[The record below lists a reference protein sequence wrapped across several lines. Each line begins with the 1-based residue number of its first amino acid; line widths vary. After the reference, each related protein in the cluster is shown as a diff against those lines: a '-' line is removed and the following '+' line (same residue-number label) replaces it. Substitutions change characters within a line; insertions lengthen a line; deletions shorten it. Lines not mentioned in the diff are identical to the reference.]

1 MKLKALSEK
10 FEELTPEQAFQ
21 EVMAQYKN
29 LEAYRPNDYTDLYSD
44 AGAIIGSAQD
54 LIDAVKQVM
63 KVTRR

>member
-1 MKLKALSEK
+1 MKLEALSEK

-21 EVMAQYKN
+21 EVLAQYKN
-29 LEAYRPNDYTDLYSD
+29 LDAYRPREYTDIYPD

-63 KVTRR
+63 KATRR